1 MWKGRGERKKERR
14 GEGGGL
20 RRERNET
27 DKEGRVQEN
36 AWKERIGERRGSDE
50 ARRGDKR

>member
-1 MWKGRGERKKERR
+1 MEERR
-14 GEGGGL
+14 RGGVKGGGL
-20 RRERNET
+20 RRERNEK